1 MKFIRAA
8 RRQGKKA
15 LRGRHREAAA
25 LFLLWGMM
33 WGLVS
38 LADRGVY
45 RLAGFPPDAPLTREA
60 ALITAITL
68 VFRAA
73 LLAPL
78 GAGASAWFA
87 ALAEGRTRPVTTV
100 FWAYGN
106 RVWLRAL
113 GVRLYTG
120 FAVGAV
126 TLLPL
131 AGAGFSLWLLR
142 GRLEALPPRERTLAL
157 AGAGGAALLWL
168 LAARAYAQR
177 FAMARFLLG
186 PDYGCTAGEA
196 IDLSAACTRGYR
208 WRLVGLD
215 LTFLPGFAACLLVL
229 PALWVLPRYAA
240 CRARCF
246 TVLYRRALAD
256 RRPRERPA
264 REPLAGGRP
273 GGQRSCC

>member
-8 RRQGKKA
+8 RRHGNKA
-15 LRGRHREAAA
+15 LRGHHREAAA

-33 WGLVS
+33 QGLVS

-45 RLAGFPPDAPLTREA
+45 RLAGFPPDAPLSREA
-60 ALITAITL
+60 ALVTAITL
-68 VFRAA
+68 VFRAV

-87 ALAEGRTRPVTTV
+87 ALAGGWTRPVTTI

-126 TLLPL
+126 TLIPL
-131 AGAGFSLWLLR
+131 AGEGVSLWLLQE
-142 GRLEALPPRERTLAL
+142 RLEALPPEERTLAL
-157 AGAGGAALLWL
+157 AGAGGAAVLWL

-196 IDLSAACTRGYR
+196 IDRSVEYTRGYR

-215 LTFLPGFAACLLVL
+215 LTFLPGFAACLLIL

-246 TVLYRRALAD
+246 TALYRHAAAE
-256 RRPRERPA
+256 RRPQRHQAPAGAGPRE
-264 REPLAGGRP
+264 
-273 GGQRSCC
+273 QKSYC

>member
-1 MKFIRAA
+1 MKFIRTA

-15 LRGRHREAAA
+15 LRGHRREAAA

-45 RLAGFPPDAPLTREA
+45 RLAGFPPDAPLNWEA
-60 ALITAITL
+60 ALVTAITL
-68 VFRAA
+68 VFRVV

-87 ALAEGRTRPVTTV
+87 ALAGGWTRPVTTI

-113 GVRLYTG
+113 WVRVYTG
-120 FAVGAV
+120 FVIGV
-126 TLLPL
+126 TALVPL
-131 AGAGFSLWLLR
+131 AGEGLSLWLLR
-142 GRLEALPPRERTLAL
+142 EKLEALPPRERALAL

-168 LAARAYAQR
+168 LTAWAYAQR

-186 PDYGCTAGEA
+186 PDHGCAAGEA
-196 IDLSAACTRGYR
+196 IALSVEYTRGYR

-246 TVLYRRALAD
+246 TVLCRRA
-256 RRPRERPA
+256 
-264 REPLAGGRP
+264 
-273 GGQRSCC
+273 GQRSQAVSARQGYQPGKALAGYTSS